1 MPELPEVETIRRG
14 LEKFLVGH
22 KVLSVEVRFRK
33 SLKEGEEHLIG
44 AKITGIR
51 RFSKVLVID
60 FNNQYSA
67 LIHLK
72 LTGQTIYRGPNL
84 KNPPQLSP
92 KILGGLPSRHTHV
105 IFHLDK
111 GGEFY
116 FNDFRK
122 FGWIRILKTSD
133 VTSTGFIEKLGP
145 EPFNGLT
152 EEVFKEIVSKV
163 RTPIKLLLMN
173 QEKIGGIGNIY
184 ANDALWLA
192 KINPKRQ
199 ANSLKSLEI
208 KELFKA
214 IISVLKKSL
223 ETGGASDNAY
233 VTSDGTEG
241 SYQNYF
247 LVYNQEG
254 KLCSRCKKARI
265 EKIKLAGRGT
275 YFCPVCQKL

>member
-14 LEKFLVGH
+14 LKKYLVGH
-22 KVLSVEVRFRK
+22 KVLSVEIRFRK
-33 SLKEGEEHLIG
+33 TLKEGEEYLVG
-44 AKITGIR
+44 TKITNIR

-60 FNNQYSA
+60 FDNQYSA

-84 KNPPQLSP
+84 KNPPQLSE
-92 KILGGLPSRHTHV
+92 KIIGGLPGKHTHV

-116 FNDFRK
+116 FNDYRK
-122 FGWIRILKTSD
+122 FGWIRILKTED
-133 VTSTGFIEKLGP
+133 VETTGFIEKLGP

-152 EEVFKEIVSKV
+152 EKIFREIVSKV
-163 RTPIKLLLMN
+163 KTPIKLLLMN

-192 KINPKRQ
+192 KINPKRSS
-199 ANSLKSLEI
+199 NSLTSIEI
-208 KELFKA
+208 TELFKA

-223 ETGGASDNAY
+223 EEGGASDNAY

-241 SYQNYF
+241 TYQKYF
-247 LVYNQEG
+247 LVYNRRWE
-254 KLCSRCKKARI
+254 LCSRCKKAKI
-265 EKIKLAGRGT
+265 EKIKLGGRGT
-275 YFCPVCQKL
+275 FFCPVCQK